1 MGRSERP
8 KLGGMGS
15 ANEHPV
21 EKPSVFS
28 LAGFRAWLA
37 VTVAVSAVFAFQGF
51 YSSLIGPISN
61 VLPTACAGIAFSS
74 ALVNARRYGFSLK
87 SRFQAVWICFAL
99 GTGVWVLAEAS
110 WAVYYFILNVAVP
123 YPSIADFFY
132 IGGYLPM
139 LAALI
144 LYYRTFASSMSRR
157 RLAVAVTVIV
167 GSISLSLGLV
177 LPIELSMHNPMPQV
191 MADLIYP
198 ILDLA
203 LLSAAILSVT
213 IFIGGRIRR
222 YWIVLSGAIVLYV
235 LADEFFLY
243 QVANGSYYNG
253 SFDDLL
259 FLLGYLALALA
270 FYLHRREF

>member
-1 MGRSERP
+1 MGKSERRR
-8 KLGGMGS
+8 LGS
-15 ANEHPV
+15 IENLNEHPV

-28 LAGFRAWLA
+28 LAAFRAWLTIVVA
-37 VTVAVSAVFAFQGF
+37 VTAVFAFQGF

-61 VLPTACAGIAFSS
+61 VLPAACASMAFGS
-74 ALVNARRYGFSLK
+74 ALVNLRRYGFSLRSK
-87 SRFQAVWICFAL
+87 FQAVWICFAL
-99 GTGVWVLAEAS
+99 GTGVWVLAEAT

-144 LYYRTFASSMSRR
+144 IYYRTFASSMSRR
-157 RLAVAVTVIV
+157 RLAVAVPVIV
-167 GSISLSLGLV
+167 GSVSLSLGLV
-177 LPIELSMHNPMPQV
+177 VPTELSMNYPTTHV
-191 MADLIYP
+191 LTDLIYP
-198 ILDLA
+198 VLDLT
-203 LLSAAILSVT
+203 LLSAAILSVA
-213 IFIGGRIRR
+213 IFIGGRIRK

-235 LADEFFLY
+235 LGDEFFLY

-253 SFDDLL
+253 SVDDLL
-259 FLLGYLALALA
+259 FLLGYLAFALA